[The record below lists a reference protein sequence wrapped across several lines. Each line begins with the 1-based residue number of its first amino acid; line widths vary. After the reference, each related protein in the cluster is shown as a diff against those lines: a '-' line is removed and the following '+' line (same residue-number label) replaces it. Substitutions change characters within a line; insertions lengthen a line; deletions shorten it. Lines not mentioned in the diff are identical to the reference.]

1 MKIDEIMKVVIW
13 VKIKVE
19 VIIFI
24 IMVDGLVDIIGFKYG
39 IYYLEEIVVFDDYVL
54 LINWIE
60 FVVNE

>member
-1 MKIDEIMKVVIW
+1 MKAVIW

>member
-1 MKIDEIMKVVIW
+1 MKVVIW